1 MTSRKRSLRPRRCG
15 RGILENTTPGV
26 VSARWGKRGA
36 GIQDF
41 ARFARKQSIDDP
53 TLWQVIA
60 DADTGLI
67 DADLGGGV
75 IKQRIARAGQ
85 GKRSGYR
92 TIVLYRT
99 AERALFVY
107 GFAKNEQDNIEDTDL
122 KDYRQLAH
130 EVLNWK
136 EVQVANVLATGA
148 WIEIAAPMEK
158 DDDQE
163 IQK

>member
-1 MTSRKRSLRPRRCG
+1 M
-15 RGILENTTPGV
+15 RGGV
-26 VSARWGKRGA
+26 NAVRVFKTKT
-36 GIQDF
+36 F
-41 ARFARKQSIDDP
+41 ARFARKQSIDDA
-53 TLWQVIA
+53 TLWRAIENA
-60 DADTGLI
+60 DRGLV

-75 IKQRIARAGQ
+75 IKQRAARVGQ

-107 GFAKNEQDNIEDTDL
+107 GFAKNEQDNIEDADL
-122 KDYRQLAH
+122 KDYRQLTH

-136 EVQVANVLATGA
+136 QGQVAKVLATGA
-148 WIEIAAPMEK
+148 WIEITAPMEK

-163 IQK
+163 VQK

>member
-1 MTSRKRSLRPRRCG
+1 VRVFKTK
-15 RGILENTTPGV
+15 T
-26 VSARWGKRGA
+26 
-36 GIQDF
+36 F
-41 ARFARKQSIDDP
+41 ARFARKQSIDDA
-53 TLWQVIA
+53 TLRRAIENA
-60 DADTGLI
+60 DRGLV
-67 DADLGGGV
+67 DADLGAGV
-75 IKQRIARAGQ
+75 IKQRAARVGQ

-107 GFAKNEQDNIEDTDL
+107 GFAKNEQDNIEDVDL
-122 KDYRQLAH
+122 KDYRQLAD

-136 EVQVANVLATGA
+136 EMQVANVLTTGA

>member
-1 MTSRKRSLRPRRCG
+1 M
-15 RGILENTTPGV
+15 
-26 VSARWGKRGA
+26 
-36 GIQDF
+36 
-41 ARFARKQSIDDP
+41 
-53 TLWQVIA
+53 
-60 DADTGLI
+60 
-67 DADLGGGV
+67 

-136 EVQVANVLATGA
+136 QGQVAKVLATGA
-148 WIEIAAPMEK
+148 WIEITAPMEK

-163 IQK
+163 TSHARGDAHRDGGHRDRRELGACCRHPPGSLSGTLFRHGSFYERYNRTLHWDRHR